1 MKTRLTESAAL
12 FLLLIQSFILFN
24 LAFFLLSAEL
34 LSCIHV
40 APAHLV
46 HCIALSFDFVVLLLL
61 IYDELGCVGL
71 QAPVD
76 VLHPLN
82 QHYELYI
89 LGLDEFLCHLQ
100 TANIDQVSE
109 I

>member
-1 MKTRLTESAAL
+1 MA
-12 FLLLIQSFILFN
+12 FL
-24 LAFFLLSAEL
+24 LLSAEL
-34 LSCIHV
+34 LPCVHV

-46 HCIALSFDFVVLLLL
+46 HCYALCFDFGVFFLFLF
-61 IYDELGCVGL
+61 IELGCVGL

-89 LGLDEFLCHLQ
+89 LGLNEFLCHLQ
-100 TANIDQVSE
+100 TANIVQVSE
-109 I
+109 IQ